1 MWGSFRNSCD
11 VLSKHLLRKLMQL
24 LFIISPPLSLPSLL
38 FFRQKTLNVNTNLLF
53 VQLRITRLI
62 IIRKFFYYPLY
73 QISNQMINLNQMI
86 RLVLEPSVTGKAPWR
101 ASPRCNTAQPF
112 LKIKYDNDNDS
123 DNDND
128 NDDEMP

>member
-1 MWGSFRNSCD
+1 
-11 VLSKHLLRKLMQL
+11 
-24 LFIISPPLSLPSLL
+24 
-38 FFRQKTLNVNTNLLF
+38 
-53 VQLRITRLI
+53 
-62 IIRKFFYYPLY
+62 
-73 QISNQMINLNQMI
+73 MINLNQMI